1 MDIVSSDDHDDI
13 DDLDE
18 DQDISFITSEHVTL
32 TEELQ
37 ENQEK
42 AVKVKEL
49 KRYISYIHH
58 MFFQKIQEILLL
70 LGCNKIENDLLK
82 ALSCLKGEVEKVITC
97 NSETDEESLKD
108 DSIELLDLE
117 GITDEKQ
124 VLEVSRS
131 T

>member
-49 KRYISYIHH
+49 KRCMYSSSV
-58 MFFQKIQEILLL
+58 FQKIQEILLL
-70 LGCNKIENDLLK
+70 LGCNKTENDLLK

-97 NSETDEESLKD
+97 ISETDEKSLKD
-108 DSIELLDLE
+108 DNIELLHLE

-124 VLEVSRS
+124 VLEVSRR

>member
-49 KRYISYIHH
+49 KRYKSSRQTLPLIFTGFWGIYTDIWTPAH
-58 MFFQKIQEILLL
+58 ILFDFPS
-70 LGCNKIENDLLK
+70 G
-82 ALSCLKGEVEKVITC
+82 
-97 NSETDEESLKD
+97 
-108 DSIELLDLE
+108 
-117 GITDEKQ
+117 
-124 VLEVSRS
+124 
-131 T
+131 

>member
-42 AVKVKEL
+42 AVK
-49 KRYISYIHH
+49 
-58 MFFQKIQEILLL
+58 KIQEILLL
-70 LGCNKIENDLLK
+70 LGCNKTENDLLK

-97 NSETDEESLKD
+97 NSETDVESLKD
-108 DSIELLDLE
+108 DNIELLDLE

-124 VLEVSRS
+124 I
-131 T
+131 

>member
-42 AVKVKEL
+42 AVKVKEH
-49 KRYISYIHH
+49 KRYMHSSSIFSRKFKKSFCFLDAI
-58 MFFQKIQEILLL
+58 K
-70 LGCNKIENDLLK
+70 LK
-82 ALSCLKGEVEKVITC
+82 MIF
-97 NSETDEESLKD
+97 
-108 DSIELLDLE
+108 
-117 GITDEKQ
+117 
-124 VLEVSRS
+124 
-131 T
+131 

>member
-49 KRYISYIHH
+49 KRCMYSSSV
-58 MFFQKIQEILLL
+58 FP
-70 LGCNKIENDLLK
+70 EN
-82 ALSCLKGEVEKVITC
+82 
-97 NSETDEESLKD
+97 
-108 DSIELLDLE
+108 
-117 GITDEKQ
+117 
-124 VLEVSRS
+124 SRNPS
-131 T
+131 ASWMQ